1 MSTAG
6 EARSSDGSEYDC
18 VLTLALPA
26 DLEEE
31 VLDHLSAHPEWVKGF
46 SIVHAEGLGA
56 GARLRT
62 SMEQVRGRSRRRL
75 VQLLIRQEHVSG
87 LVDSLRG
94 SFNTPEMA
102 WWVAP
107 ISGFGRFA

>member
-1 MSTAG
+1 MSQAE
-6 EARSSDGSEYDC
+6 EARGGEGYEYDC
-18 VLTLALPA
+18 LLTVALPA

-31 VLDHLSAHPEWVKGF
+31 VLDHLAAHPEWVKGF
-46 SIVHAEGLGA
+46 SVVHAEGFGA

-75 VQLLIRQEHVSG
+75 VQLLIRQEHVQG
-87 LVDSLRG
+87 LIDSLRR
-94 SFNTPEMA
+94 SFKTPEMA
-102 WWVAP
+102 WWASP

>member
-1 MSTAG
+1 M
-6 EARSSDGSEYDC
+6 SDGYEYDC
-18 VLTLALPA
+18 LLTLAVPA

-46 SIVHAEGLGA
+46 SVLHAEGFGA

-62 SMEQVRGRSRRRL
+62 SMEQVRGRSQRRL
-75 VQLLIRQEHVSG
+75 LELLIRREHVQS

-102 WWVAP
+102 WWTAP
-107 ISGFGRFA
+107 IDGFGRFV

>member
-1 MSTAG
+1 MSAVLEG
-6 EARSSDGSEYDC
+6 PVSQNYDC
-18 VLTLALPA
+18 LLTLALPA

-31 VLDHLSAHPEWVKGF
+31 VLDHLSAHPEWVSGF
-46 SIVHAEGLGA
+46 SVVHAEGFGA

-75 VQLLIRQEHVSG
+75 VQLLIRQEQVQP
-87 LVDSLRG
+87 LVDSLRS
-94 SFNTPEMA
+94 SFSTPEMA
-102 WWVAP
+102 WWAAP